1 MSFRY
6 VLAIYLKVIR
16 HPRGVSYSIQLRKNR
31 VRNEIS
37 VESDESFHFSGT
49 VCEVCKRTLAR
60 RLGKQGYECRD
71 CQMKCHKHCHVKV
84 DITCPTSTIQ
94 SIEL

>member
-1 MSFRY
+1 MCLLFIFFR
-6 VLAIYLKVIR
+6 
-16 HPRGVSYSIQLRKNR
+16 
-31 VRNEIS
+31 
-37 VESDESFHFSGT
+37 GT

-84 DITCPTSTIQ
+84 DVTCPTSTIQ

>member
-1 MSFRY
+1 MFKTIFERNFIYWYLLRAISWCKTNVGMFFFR
-6 VLAIYLKVIR
+6 
-16 HPRGVSYSIQLRKNR
+16 
-31 VRNEIS
+31 
-37 VESDESFHFSGT
+37 GT

-71 CQMKCHKHCHVKV
+71 CLLKCHKHCHVKV
-84 DITCPTSTIQ
+84 DTMCSTSTIQ

>member
-1 MSFRY
+1 MIKIRNIFCSFFFR
-6 VLAIYLKVIR
+6 
-16 HPRGVSYSIQLRKNR
+16 
-31 VRNEIS
+31 
-37 VESDESFHFSGT
+37 GT

-84 DITCPTSTIQ
+84 DMTCTTSTIQ